1 MAHTTTNLEVGKG
14 MLRTWYFKSETR
26 VHLEHNTSVPV
37 SCDPCFMEHLEH
49 NTRIQHCTKALT
61 QFNSVALWPRRRE

>member
-14 MLRTWYFKSETR
+14 ILRTWYFKSKTR
-26 VHLEHNTSVPV
+26 V
-37 SCDPCFMEHLEH
+37 HLEH

>member
-14 MLRTWYFKSETR
+14 ILRTWYFKSKTR

-37 SCDPCFMEHLEH
+37 SWS
-49 NTRIQHCTKALT
+49 T
-61 QFNSVALWPRRRE
+61 